1 MKDKGILSY
10 ANSNNI
16 DVLNFANKM
25 EDENIQNKL
34 ASLFSKQDDLGQKDT
49 DEVSKSLDDPY
60 MTVNEGLTTDTAFDD
75 SDSEHAAESKL
86 NESLSAQG
94 IIPSDQEK
102 GEEPG
107 IQSSDDETQKSK
119 TVVAPT
125 YSAQTKIE

>member
-1 MKDKGILSY
+1 M
-10 ANSNNI
+10 
-16 DVLNFANKM
+16 
-25 EDENIQNKL
+25 
-34 ASLFSKQDDLGQKDT
+34 FSKQDDLGQKDT

-107 IQSSDDETQKSK
+107 I
-119 TVVAPT
+119 
-125 YSAQTKIE
+125 